1 MNDTEAERW
10 RTLVGAV
17 LRRFSEQNGR
27 AFAPADVD
35 ALAGGLRR
43 LVETRGLPPRL
54 AASEPGA
61 PREWPK
67 EEVAPLVAQAIEA
80 VPEPDPLLATA
91 ARQLVKACF
100 QPEFKACRDSYREC
114 EDDGSCR
121 RQQLDR
127 VRERVS
133 GSHCVDCPYW
143 TALAPEQHERLL
155 RRAWTGDPAEFES
168 HRDIFLPEDFR
179 ALRVFLR
186 ELAPPPQ
193 AGEAPAAA
201 G

>member
-17 LRRFSEQNGR
+17 LRRFCAQNGR
-27 AFAPADVD
+27 VLAPTDVD
-35 ALAGGLRR
+35 ALAAGLRR
-43 LVETRGLPPRL
+43 LIEARGLPPRL
-54 AASEPGA
+54 AVGEQGA
-61 PREWPK
+61 PRDWPK
-67 EEVAPLVAQAIEA
+67 EEVAPLVAQALEA
-80 VPEPDPLLATA
+80 IPAPDPLLATA

-100 QPEFKACRDSYREC
+100 QPEFKACRDSYREG

-143 TALAPEQHERLL
+143 TALTPDQHERLL
-155 RRAWTGDPAEFES
+155 RRAWAGDAAEFAT

-186 ELAPPPQ
+186 KLAPPPQ
-193 AGEAPAAA
+193 AGGESRA
-201 G
+201 GG